1 MVREPLVGGDSP
13 ELQPVL
19 DALDD
24 PDCRRIVR
32 QLDEPMTASEISA
45 QCDIPTSTTYRKL
58 ERLTDASILSEST
71 AIRTD
76 GHHTSEYALAFEE
89 VSVFLDDQRRFEVS
103 ITRPTASADEQLAGL
118 WAEVRKET

>member
-1 MVREPLVGGDSP
+1 MVRDPFGDGDTP

-24 PDCRRIVR
+24 PECRRIVR
-32 QLDEPMTASEISA
+32 QLDEPMTASEISS

-58 ERLTDASILSEST
+58 ERLTDASILSETT

-76 GHHTSEYALAFEE
+76 GHHTSEYTVAFEE
-89 VSVFLDDQRRFEVS
+89 VSVFLDDQRQFEVS
-103 ITRPTASADEQLAGL
+103 ITRPTHSAEEQLAGL

>member
-1 MVREPLVGGDSP
+1 MVRDPFGDGDSP

-24 PDCRRIVR
+24 PECRRIVR
-32 QLDEPMTASEISA
+32 RLDEPMTASEISS

-58 ERLTDASILSEST
+58 ERLTDASILSETT

-76 GHHTSEYALAFEE
+76 GHHTSEYTLAFEE
-89 VSVFLDDQRRFEVS
+89 VSVFLDDQRQFEVS
-103 ITRPTASADEQLAGL
+103 ITRPTKSADEQLAGL

>member
-1 MVREPLVGGDSP
+1 MVRDPLATEDSP

-24 PDCRRIVR
+24 PECRRIVR
-32 QLDEPMTASEISA
+32 QLDEPMTASEIST

-58 ERLTDASILSEST
+58 ERLTDASILSEKT

-76 GHHTSEYALAFEE
+76 GHHTSEYSLAFEE
-89 VSVFLDDQRRFEVS
+89 VSVFLDEGRQFEVS
-103 ITRPTASADEQLAGL
+103 ISRPTQSAEEQLAGL

>member
-1 MVREPLVGGDSP
+1 MVRDPFGDGDPP

-32 QLDEPMTASEISA
+32 QLDEPMTASEISSR
-45 QCDIPTSTTYRKL
+45 CDIPTSTTYRKL
-58 ERLTDASILSEST
+58 ERLTDASILSETT

-76 GHHTSEYALAFEE
+76 GHHTSEYTLAFDE
-89 VSVFLDDQRRFEVS
+89 VKVFLDDQRQFEVS
-103 ITRPTASADEQLAGL
+103 ISRPTHSADEQLAGL

>member
-1 MVREPLVGGDSP
+1 MVRDPLGAEDAP
-13 ELQPVL
+13 ELQTVL

-24 PDCRRIVR
+24 PGCRRIVR
-32 QLDEPMTASEISA
+32 QLDEPMTASEIST

-58 ERLTDASILSEST
+58 DRLTEASILTEQT

-76 GHHTSEYALAFEE
+76 GHHTATYVPAFEE
-89 VSVFLDDQRRFEVS
+89 VTVYLDDQRRFEVS
-103 ITRPTASADEQLAGL
+103 ITRPSRSADERLASL